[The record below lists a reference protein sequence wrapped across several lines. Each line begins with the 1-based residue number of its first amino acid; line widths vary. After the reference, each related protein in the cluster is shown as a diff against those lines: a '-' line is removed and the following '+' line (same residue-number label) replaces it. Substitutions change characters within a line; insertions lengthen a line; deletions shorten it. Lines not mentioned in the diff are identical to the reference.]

1 MDMIDLYVT
10 EVGKLLPK
18 KKRLD
23 IETEIKSTLE
33 DMLDER
39 SSSSNDQN
47 RDELVM
53 ELLKEYG
60 SPAKV
65 AASYR
70 NDQYLIGPGIY
81 SSFLQI
87 IRIVGIIMILTALL
101 GFSFRLGISGIT
113 TANLWNQLGN
123 SFTEFVTNI
132 FTAFGIIVLVFAII
146 ERTAPQSSINPF
158 KEIEI
163 WNPGKLK
170 EKPDPKKVNIG
181 SEIEGI
187 IFNLLALL
195 VFNVYPELIAVKLQ
209 QGSSLTFIP
218 LLTQRFFD
226 ILPLLNIVWV
236 VGILLNLFL
245 IYRNQKTLFTNILE
259 IMFKVVGIAIAV
271 MLLSGPQ
278 LITLRADFLSIF
290 SISNSNGEIIQK
302 IINVGIDIGL
312 INFIL
317 VTIFGIGKITYH
329 LMNRQGFTV
338 LQIKN

>member
-23 IETEIKSTLE
+23 IETEIKYTLE

-39 SSSSNDQN
+39 SSSSIGQN

-101 GFSFRLGISGIT
+101 GFSFRLGILGIT

-170 EKPDPKKVNIG
+170 EKPDPLKVNIG

-195 VFNVYPELIAVKLQ
+195 VFNVYPELISVKLRQ
-209 QGSSLTFIP
+209 
-218 LLTQRFFD
+218 D

-278 LITLRADFLSIF
+278 LITLGADFLSIF